1 MFVTVSEL
9 EAGARSGTAAPA
21 EGGRARQA
29 AKAPKRKRRWGS
41 LLAPYLYILPALVF
55 LVAFAY
61 APLVQAFGLSV
72 YQWNLLPTSPKK
84 FVGLDNFSK
93 ALAMP
98 EVHQAL
104 WNTLVYILALAVFS
118 LVLPLIIALVSQQVR
133 GKWKT
138 FYQALIFVPFLLT
151 PVATSAVW
159 RWLFNDQ
166 GGAIP
171 AVLGAMGFD
180 MGNIFREPSF
190 AILAVIVAVG
200 WQMLGF
206 GVLVVSAG
214 LAGIS
219 PDYRSAASLDGAG
232 PMRILWRITL
242 PLLSPTLVFLGLM
255 TILLAAPWTFQ
266 FIDIVTQGGPA
277 GATTNIYYILYTFG
291 FQNFNVGMSAA
302 LGVLF
307 FIAFGIIAVVF
318 VEISERLS
326 FYDN

>member
-9 EAGARSGTAAPA
+9 EAGARSVTGVPVAAGPSS
-21 EGGRARQA
+21 RTPR
-29 AKAPKRKRRWGS
+29 PRRRWGR
-41 LLAPYLYILPALVF
+41 LIAPYLYILPAVAF
-55 LVAFAY
+55 LIAFAY
-61 APLVQAFGLSV
+61 SPLVQAFGLSV
-72 YQWNLLPTSPKK
+72 YQWNLLPTSPKR
-84 FVGLDNFSK
+84 FVGLGNFAQ

-104 WNTLVYILALAVFS
+104 GNTVVYILALAVFS
-118 LVLPLIIALVSQQVR
+118 LVLPLVIALVSQQVR
-133 GKWKT
+133 GRWKT

-159 RWLFNDQ
+159 RWLFNAE

-171 AVLGAMGFD
+171 TVMGAMGVD
-180 MGNIFREPSF
+180 MGNIFRDPST
-190 AILAVIVAVG
+190 AIIAVIVAVG

-206 GVLVVSAG
+206 GVLVISAG

-232 PMRILWRITL
+232 TLRILWRITL

-255 TILLAAPWTFQ
+255 TILLAAPWTFS
-266 FIDIVTQGGPA
+266 FIDIITQGGPA

-307 FIAFGIIAVVF
+307 FLAFGIIAFVF